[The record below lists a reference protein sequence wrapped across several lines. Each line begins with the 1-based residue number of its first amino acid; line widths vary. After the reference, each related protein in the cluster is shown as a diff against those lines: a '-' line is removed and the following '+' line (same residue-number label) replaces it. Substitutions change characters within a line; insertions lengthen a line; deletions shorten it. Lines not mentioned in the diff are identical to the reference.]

1 MYITSLRIRKKWK
14 KITMESVKN
23 ICKIGK
29 ISEER
34 GSREL
39 TVTFGVP
46 SLSQDQHGDSHYTT
60 HLLATSRKRDENKPL
75 HVVPE
80 GVRNRASGHRS
91 GV

>member
-1 MYITSLRIRKKWK
+1 
-14 KITMESVKN
+14 MESVKN

-60 HLLATSRKRDENKPL
+60 QLLATSGK
-75 HVVPE
+75 
-80 GVRNRASGHRS
+80 
-91 GV
+91 